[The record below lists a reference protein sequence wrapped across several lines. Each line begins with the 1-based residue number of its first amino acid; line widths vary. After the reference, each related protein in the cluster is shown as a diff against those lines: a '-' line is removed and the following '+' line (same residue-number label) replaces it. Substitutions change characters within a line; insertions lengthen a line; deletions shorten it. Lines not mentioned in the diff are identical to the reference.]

1 MVRIPE
7 GEFTMGRTSGD
18 TDSDAPP
25 VTVYVSEFYMAKHPV
40 TWELWNEVRDW
51 AFNHGYTDIGEG
63 GGKGADHPVHSVSW
77 WDAVKW
83 LNARSEREGLTPVYW
98 NAADG
103 TVFKRG
109 TTVPAA
115 NWNANGYR
123 LPTEAEW
130 EKAARGGVSGQRFP
144 WGNEI
149 NHSNAN
155 YQANGRAYTY
165 DTSPYTTWTYH
176 PTFNDGT
183 WPYTSPVGSF
193 AANGF
198 GLYDMSG
205 NVWEWCWDWYSD
217 STYTGGAT
225 DPKGASSGTSRVFR
239 GGSWGSDAWYGRSAF
254 RYWFLPVLRGNGLGF
269 RPARSSVP

>member
-1 MVRIPE
+1 MVRIPG

-25 VTVYVSEFYMAKHPV
+25 VTVYASEFYMAKHPV
-40 TWELWNEVRDW
+40 TWELWNAVRDW

-83 LNARSEREGLTPVYW
+83 LNARSEREGLTPVYR
-98 NAADG
+98 NADG

-109 TTVPAA
+109 TTAPTA

-144 WGNEI
+144 WGDTI
-149 NHSNAN
+149 THSQAN
-155 YQANGRAYTY
+155 YWSSSSYTY
-165 DTSPYTTWTYH
+165 DISPTQGFH
-176 PTFNDGT
+176 PTYNDGT
-183 WPYTSPVGSF
+183 FPYTSPVGSF
-193 AANGF
+193 AANGY

-205 NVWEWCWDWYSD
+205 NVWDWCWDWYS
-217 STYTGGAT
+217 STYTDNAT
-225 DPKGASSGTSRVFR
+225 DPKGASSGTSRVNR
-239 GGSWGSDAWYGRSAF
+239 GGSWNGYARYSRSA
-254 RYWFLPVLRGNGLGF
+254 LSGGNDPSYRFNGIGF